1 MAAVSHARKVQFLSG
16 IPFFEGFAAPERE
29 AIAAKL
35 VSRRFADGETIFM
48 RGDPGSTLMIL
59 VEGRVRI
66 GVNTSDGREMLLT
79 IMEPGQLFGEMSL
92 LDGQSRSADATA
104 MGETLVLALERADF
118 LATLRRF
125 PEAALRLCSML
136 SERLRR
142 STDQVEG
149 VTLHPVNVRLARLLL
164 TTAARASKPQGN
176 GNPRIKGNPTQRDLG
191 QLIGASRQKV
201 NFHLGQWQAE
211 GIIARQGNAFAIRNW
226 KALQA
231 IANSDA
237 SQDAG

>member
-1 MAAVSHARKVQFLSG
+1 MAVVSHARKVQFLSG
-16 IPFFEGFAAPERE
+16 IPFFESFAPAERE
-29 AIAAKL
+29 AIATKL
-35 VSRRFADGETIFM
+35 VSRRFTDDQLIFM

-66 GVNTSDGREMLLT
+66 GVSTSDGGEMLLT
-79 IMEPGQLFGEMSL
+79 IMEPGQIFGEMSI
-92 LDGQSRSADATA
+92 LDGQARSADARA
-104 MGETLVLALERADF
+104 MGETLVLVLERADF
-118 LATLRRF
+118 LATLRQF
-125 PEAALRLCSML
+125 PEAALRLCTML

-142 STDQVEG
+142 STEQVEG

-164 TTAARASKPQGN
+164 TTATQSSKPPG
-176 GNPRIKGNPTQRDLG
+176 GSNPRIKGNPTQRDLG

-211 GIIARQGNAFAIRNW
+211 GIIARQGNAFAIQNW

-231 IANSDA
+231 IANAEAD
-237 SQDAG
+237 